1 MMFEPKVSVILSI
14 SNDVKDVM
22 MNKIIRHS
30 VIQTPS
36 CIYSFAAIKQ
46 EENFRETG
54 IIGNHN
60 SCSRV
65 GPLPWHD
72 TQDPPTLS

>member
-1 MMFEPKVSVILSI
+1 MMFEPMVSVILSI

-46 EENFRETG
+46 EENFSGDWNNREPQFMLAG
-54 IIGNHN
+54 WAFA
-60 SCSRV
+60 
-65 GPLPWHD
+65 LA
-72 TQDPPTLS
+72 